1 MRQRERAVRQ
11 QDRAF
16 VLFTSVILAVLISYI
31 AVFLIM
37 IATPAEKPSMDVSRV
52 TEPMAAIQNRTS
64 RGTHGIAKTLSRPV
78 AETSELF
85 GAPPASARMPD
96 IAART
101 AMPVIE
107 AESVLDP
114 VPDNVPEARYD
125 MDAALASAPVI
136 WTENDVATVAKTVY
150 GEAWCTQSDTH
161 MSAVVWCILNRVDDP
176 TFPSTPAA
184 VATQPGQFYGY
195 QSYHPVEPRVYDLVL
210 DVFRRWSLEKS
221 DPAAA
226 DAGVGRTL
234 PASYL
239 YFVGDGY
246 RNHYT
251 ENYHGT
257 RLYDWSLNSPYD

>member
-1 MRQRERAVRQ
+1 MKQRERTAQR

-16 VLFTSVILAVLISYI
+16 VLFTSMLLAVLMSYI

-37 IATPAEKPSMDVSRV
+37 IATPAEKPSVDVNCV
-52 TEPMAAIQNRTS
+52 TKPMAAIQNRTS
-64 RGTHGIAKTLSRPV
+64 RGAHGVAKTLSGPI
-78 AETSELF
+78 AEASELF
-85 GAPPASARMPD
+85 DAPPASAKAPN
-96 IAART
+96 IAAGT

-114 VPDNVPEARYD
+114 TPDNVPEARYD
-125 MDAALASAPVI
+125 MAAALAAAPVI
-136 WTENDVATVAKTVY
+136 WTEDDVVTVAKTVY

-221 DPAAA
+221 DPTAAGI
-226 DAGVGRTL
+226 GVGRTL

-257 RLYDWSLNSPYD
+257 QLYDWSLNSPYD